1 MWKFGLPG
9 AIKIVGKWNLSPH
22 GYISSFREC
31 GDTAAKN
38 RAREV
43 QASGISWASE
53 YWMNN
58 TPEQIQ
64 VSELRGKPETDLSW
78 LPPAILEGENVTLSE
93 TFNDHFVF
101 MDEEF
106 LFGGTGDRI

>member
-43 QASGISWASE
+43 QASGIS
-53 YWMNN
+53 
-58 TPEQIQ
+58 
-64 VSELRGKPETDLSW
+64 
-78 LPPAILEGENVTLSE
+78 
-93 TFNDHFVF
+93 
-101 MDEEF
+101 
-106 LFGGTGDRI
+106 